1 MWFWATGLVVASA
14 VANRSFVPTT
24 APVSPISYWTT
35 WCKFSQCAAKSN
47 PQSCVFAS
55 KGSWQTPAS
64 VFVKLPATRC
74 PHVNFACMCHTDV
87 QNYPTNSPGGNKAMG
102 DTQLFAK
109 TPVPGCPGC
118 GWATHFFPDARA
130 DMLLV
135 LDDTWFIKPS
145 FFENQWLLDPALVS
159 QLGGMHSSVRPWH

>member
-1 MWFWATGLVVASA
+1 MRIDRLSLPLHRFLPSHIGQRGVSL
-14 VANRSFVPTT
+14 
-24 APVSPISYWTT
+24 PVTYVCCQIEPSIMRI
-35 WCKFSQCAAKSN
+35 
-47 PQSCVFAS
+47 CVQRILADA
-55 KGSWQTPAS
+55 AS
-64 VFVKLPATRC
+64 VFVKLPGTRC

-159 QLGGMHSSVRPWH
+159 QLRGMHSSVRPWH